1 MKHCKS
7 FDKYDPEQL
16 KELSRKAGKAT
27 GKARRKKRR
36 RLDREKMQQRAR
48 QEIIHEEVMALRS
61 TAHELLIAAVITN
74 TNKK

>member
-16 KELSRKAGKAT
+16 KDLSRKAGIAS